1 MSIFK
6 IAVNI
11 IVIAGMFYLTFVM
24 ALAGWFAGLR
34 KDQAVTL
41 LPENHR
47 NARSTV
53 VQAGF
58 VLASLAIFVLI
69 FYFLWMPL
77 PVSISSTVLIIL
89 YAVGFAFFLVG
100 LMITFWA
107 RRTLG
112 MMWGISTSRKVKL
125 LQEHQLIQSGPYAL
139 VRHPM
144 YLGWWLSVFGL
155 LLIYHTWTL
164 VVLLVM
170 SLFIFYRRARLED
183 RILADRF
190 GEAWEAYAA
199 RSKFIFPFFF

>member
-34 KDQAVTL
+34 KGQAVTL

-47 NARSTV
+47 NVRSTA

-58 VLASLAIFVLI
+58 ALASLAIFVLI
-69 FYFLWMPL
+69 FYFLWIPL
-77 PVSISSTVLIIL
+77 PVRISSTVLIIL
-89 YAVGFAFFLVG
+89 YAVGFAFFLAG
-100 LMITFWA
+100 LMMTYWA

-125 LQEHQLIQSGPYAL
+125 LPDHQLIQTGPYAL

-155 LLIYHTWTL
+155 LLIYHTWILVILLAMSL
-164 VVLLVM
+164 VV
-170 SLFIFYRRARLED
+170 FYRRARLEE
-183 RILADRF
+183 RILAERF
-190 GEAWEAYAA
+190 GETWQDYAA
-199 RSKFIFPFFF
+199 RSKFMFPFFF